1 MRGTNRAHRPVLCVG
16 LAITRDDVRERHYQ
30 TAADP
35 LVPHVACA
43 HATAPRGAGTF
54 AARRRGRHRA
64 GGFPAPAA
72 LRADRARD
80 PPQAYLF
87 KIAANVLA
95 ERSARASWRQ
105 PHASEWLAQLTDARD
120 PEQECAREE
129 EHSEVRN
136 AVAALPPRARTILRM
151 HYEENL
157 TYETIAQR
165 LNITRRI
172 VKRDLIR
179 AYADLRAAI
188 RMEDR

>member
-1 MRGTNRAHRPVLCVG
+1 MTSGND
-16 LAITRDDVRERHYQ
+16 ITRQQLTHWFRTWLAPMRRH
-30 TAADP
+30 
-35 LVPHVACA
+35 LVV
-43 HATAPRGAGTF
+43 
-54 AARRRGRHRA
+54 RGRLP
-64 GGFPAPAA
+64 PADVDDIAQEVF
-72 LRADRARD
+72 LRLLRFERTELVTH
-80 PPQAYLF
+80 PQAYLF

-105 PHASEWLAQLTDARD
+105 PHASEWLAQLTDDRD

-129 EHSEVRN
+129 EHSEIRN